1 MDVTPDLLTFADG
14 TTVDLE
20 GWPRRRQ
27 ELSDAI
33 VPHEYGGLPPCG
45 AETTALRRSNVSSVK
60 PWPGVRYFTFEV
72 RTRFDDGQELS
83 LTLSL
88 WVPPGDGPFPVI
100 LDGDGCW
107 RYFDDHVV
115 QKVLARGCIA
125 ASFDRTEA
133 AADNADN
140 YRETGLYRLFPDA
153 EFGVLSTWAWG
164 FHRCVDAL
172 EQIDQARADQIA
184 ITGHSRGGKTVLLAG
199 ATDERI
205 AIVNPNDSGI
215 GGGGLNHWKSAGSE
229 EVDSF
234 FGSRNIFWFGK
245 AFADLRH
252 RDAELPYDQH
262 FLHALVAP
270 RKLLLTE
277 AYEDPGANPPGTYLA
292 AQAAR
297 PMFDLLGATD
307 GIGWAIRE
315 GGHSHHPSDYEALLD
330 FVDVHFHGK
339 QIRRDFQRPL
349 FPQLSEILKR
359 T

>member
-1 MDVTPDLLTFADG
+1 MDVTPNLLTFADG

-133 AADNADN
+133 AADNA
-140 YRETGLYRLFPDA
+140 
-153 EFGVLSTWAWG
+153 
-164 FHRCVDAL
+164 
-172 EQIDQARADQIA
+172 
-184 ITGHSRGGKTVLLAG
+184 
-199 ATDERI
+199 
-205 AIVNPNDSGI
+205 
-215 GGGGLNHWKSAGSE
+215 
-229 EVDSF
+229 
-234 FGSRNIFWFGK
+234 
-245 AFADLRH
+245 
-252 RDAELPYDQH
+252 
-262 FLHALVAP
+262 
-270 RKLLLTE
+270 
-277 AYEDPGANPPGTYLA
+277 
-292 AQAAR
+292 
-297 PMFDLLGATD
+297 
-307 GIGWAIRE
+307 
-315 GGHSHHPSDYEALLD
+315 
-330 FVDVHFHGK
+330 
-339 QIRRDFQRPL
+339 
-349 FPQLSEILKR
+349 
-359 T
+359 